1 MLNGPDQQAWSPS
14 SRELERRNARR
25 QISRKQFTVAGIS
38 SVLVLGALYTLI
50 ITSPGWQVVK
60 DTFFDL
66 DYGREV
72 LPTVLRG
79 LVVNI
84 QLSFIGGFFIAVIAL
99 SLALIRTTKSP
110 ALTPFRFLATAYV
123 DIFRGAPLLLIILLV
138 GFGVPALRVAGLTSN
153 VIVLGTVAVV
163 LTYSAYVAEVI
174 RSGIMSIHPSQR
186 AAARSL
192 GLTSGQTMRFVVLP
206 QAIKRVI
213 PPLLND
219 FVSLLKDTGLV
230 SILGVTDAVRAAQI
244 NASRTFNYTPYVVS
258 AILFL
263 FCSPASIQRPASMM
277 AIITARAVL
286 GYFLTNSPVQPSTF
300 SGWSFQMSWVVAAVM
315 PMPSMMARWFQ
326 GSPTQ

>member
-1 MLNGPDQQAWSPS
+1 MSKGPDQQAWSPS
-14 SRELERRNARR
+14 SREVQRRKARR
-25 QISRKQFTVAGIS
+25 QISRKQFTIAGAS
-38 SVLVLGALYTLI
+38 SVLVLGALYALI
-50 ITSPGWQVVK
+50 VTSPGWQVVK
-60 DTFFDL
+60 ATFFDL

-84 QLSFIGGFFIAVIAL
+84 QLSFIGGFFISVIAL

-138 GFGVPALRVAGLTSN
+138 GFGVPALRLAGLTSN

-206 QAIKRVI
+206 QAIRRVI

-263 FCSPASIQRPASMM
+263 LITIPLTRYIDQVIRRTSAKQNSEG
-277 AIITARAVL
+277 AI
-286 GYFLTNSPVQPSTF
+286 
-300 SGWSFQMSWVVAAVM
+300 
-315 PMPSMMARWFQ
+315 
-326 GSPTQ
+326 

>member
-1 MLNGPDQQAWSPS
+1 LNGPDQQAWSPS

-25 QISRKQFTVAGIS
+25 QISRKQITIAGIS

-99 SLALIRTTKSP
+99 SLALIRTTKSA

-263 FCSPASIQRPASMM
+263 LITIPLTRYIDRVIRRSSAKQNSEG
-277 AIITARAVL
+277 AI
-286 GYFLTNSPVQPSTF
+286 
-300 SGWSFQMSWVVAAVM
+300 
-315 PMPSMMARWFQ
+315 
-326 GSPTQ
+326 

>member
-25 QISRKQFTVAGIS
+25 QISRKQFTIAGIS
-38 SVLVLGALYTLI
+38 SVLVLGVLYTLI

-60 DTFFDL
+60 ETFFDL

-99 SLALIRTTKSP
+99 ALALIRTTKSP

-138 GFGVPALRVAGLTSN
+138 GFGVPALRLAGLTSN

-263 FCSPASIQRPASMM
+263 LITIPLTRYIDRVIRRSSAKQNSEG
-277 AIITARAVL
+277 AI
-286 GYFLTNSPVQPSTF
+286 
-300 SGWSFQMSWVVAAVM
+300 
-315 PMPSMMARWFQ
+315 
-326 GSPTQ
+326 